1 MSILKINNLSHTFE
15 NKQLFKNASFDIN
28 NGEHVGIVGL
38 NGAGK
43 STFINIIAGNISYDA
58 GEVIWLNGI
67 RYDYLDQHADIDR
80 DKTVIEYL
88 KTAFDYLYEL
98 EKKLNALYAEMADTT
113 DEDKLEKL
121 INKSNRMLEQ
131 LESEGFYE
139 IDSRIKKAAGGL
151 GVAAIGYDKKIG
163 TLSGGQ
169 RAKVMLCK
177 LILENPDVMLLD
189 EPTNFLDVEHI
200 DWLEKYLCS
209 LKKTY
214 IVISHDTDFLDAVC
228 DHIVSIEN
236 GSIRKYTGNY
246 SQFVAQH
253 DMAVKQYAED
263 YQRQQAEIKKMEDY
277 INRNKARASTAG
289 MANSRKKMLERIDVM
304 QKPVV
309 SLESHFSFP
318 CEMLNT
324 RDMLKVDKLVV
335 GYDSPLLPPISFEM
349 RGDTKL
355 WIWGA
360 NGIGKSTLLKTLMG
374 VIPPLGGTYNFH
386 IAAKPAY
393 LEQDLKFSD
402 MNINSFSY
410 ISECFPRFNQKE
422 VRSQLARVGIRGE
435 MSLQP
440 IKTLSGGEQVRVKLL
455 TIMNRVSNILILDEP
470 TYHLDVAAKESLKKA
485 IAEYAGAVILVS
497 HDRAFAESVCDMS
510 MRLKE
515 L

>member
-200 DWLEKYLCS
+200 DWMEKYLCS

-386 IAAKPAY
+386 IAARPAY

-470 TYHLDVAAKESLKKA
+470 TNHLDVAAKESLKKA

>member
-28 NGEHVGIVGL
+28 NGEHVSIVGL

-189 EPTNFLDVEHI
+189 EPTSFLDVEHI

-470 TYHLDVAAKESLKKA
+470 TNHLDVAAKESLKKA

>member
-28 NGEHVGIVGL
+28 NGEHIGIVGL

-335 GYDSPLLPPISFEM
+335 GYGSPLLPPISFEM

-386 IAAKPAY
+386 IAARPAY

-470 TYHLDVAAKESLKKA
+470 TNHLDVAAKESLKKA

>member
-15 NKQLFKNASFDIN
+15 DKQLFKNASFDIN

-58 GEVIWLNGI
+58 GEVIWLSGI

-80 DKTVIEYL
+80 TKTVFEYL
-88 KTAFDYLYEL
+88 KTAFAHLYET
-98 EKKLNALYAEMADTT
+98 ESKLNALYAEMADA
-113 DEDKLEKL
+113 EGERLEKM
-121 INKSNRMLEQ
+121 IDKSNRLLEQ
-131 LESEGFYE
+131 LDKEGFYE
-139 IDSRIKKAAGGL
+139 IDSRIKKVAGGL
-151 GVAAIGYDKKIG
+151 GVAAIGYDRVIG
-163 TLSGGQ
+163 ELSGGQ
-169 RAKVMLCK
+169 RAKVMLSK

-200 DWLEKYLCS
+200 EWLEKYLCS

-214 IVISHDTDFLDAVC
+214 MVISHDEQFLDAVC

-246 SQFVAQH
+246 TQFTAQH

-263 YQRQQAEIKKMEDY
+263 YERQQAEIKKMEDY

-289 MANSRKKMLERIDVM
+289 MANSRKKMLGRIDVM
-304 QKPVV
+304 QKPTSVP
-309 SLESHFSFP
+309 ESHFSFP

-324 RDMLKVDKLVV
+324 RDMLSAKKLVI
-335 GYDSPLLPPISFEM
+335 GYDKPLLPPLDFEM

-374 VIPPLGGTYNFH
+374 IIPPIDGRYAFH
-386 IAAKPAY
+386 ISAKPAY
-393 LEQDLKFSD
+393 LEQDP
-402 MNINSFSY
+402 SFSNAEINAFTY
-410 ISECFPRFNQKE
+410 ISECFPKFGQKE

-435 MSLQP
+435 TSLQP
-440 IKTLSGGEQVRVKLL
+440 IKTLSGGEQVRVRLL
-455 TIMNRVSNILILDEP
+455 TIMNIVSNILILDEP
-470 TYHLDVAAKESLKKA
+470 TNHLDVSAKENLKKA
-485 IAEYAGAVILVS
+485 VEEYEGAVILVS
-497 HDRAFAESVCDMS
+497 HDRAFAESVCDKS
-510 MRLKE
+510 LRLKE

>member
-214 IVISHDTDFLDAVC
+214 IVISNDTDFLDAVC
-228 DHIVSIEN
+228 DHIVSI
-236 GSIRKYTGNY
+236 
-246 SQFVAQH
+246 
-253 DMAVKQYAED
+253 
-263 YQRQQAEIKKMEDY
+263 
-277 INRNKARASTAG
+277 
-289 MANSRKKMLERIDVM
+289 ANSRKKMLERIDVM

-374 VIPPLGGTYNFH
+374 IIPPLGGTYNFH
-386 IAAKPAY
+386 IAARPAY

-470 TYHLDVAAKESLKKA
+470 TNHLDVAAKESLKKA

-497 HDRAFAESVCDMS
+497 HDRAFADSVCDMS

>member
-386 IAAKPAY
+386 IAARPAY

-470 TYHLDVAAKESLKKA
+470 TNHLDVAAKESLKKA

-510 MRLKE
+510 MRFKE

>member
-28 NGEHVGIVGL
+28 NGEHIGIVGL

-435 MSLQP
+435 MSQQP

-470 TYHLDVAAKESLKKA
+470 TNHLDVAAKESLKKA

>member
-386 IAAKPAY
+386 IAARPAY

-455 TIMNRVSNILILDEP
+455 TIMNRESNILILDEP
-470 TYHLDVAAKESLKKA
+470 TNHLDVAAKESLKKA

>member
-324 RDMLKVDKLVV
+324 RDMLKVNKLVV

-374 VIPPLGGTYNFH
+374 IIPPLGGTYNFH
-386 IAAKPAY
+386 IAARPAY

-470 TYHLDVAAKESLKKA
+470 TNHLDVAAKESLKKA

>member
-15 NKQLFKNASFDIN
+15 NKQLFKNASFAIN

-246 SQFVAQH
+246 FQFVAQH

-386 IAAKPAY
+386 IAARPAY

-470 TYHLDVAAKESLKKA
+470 TNHLDVAAKESLKKA

>member
-277 INRNKARASTAG
+277 IN
-289 MANSRKKMLERIDVM
+289 
-304 QKPVV
+304 PV
-309 SLESHFSFP
+309 SYTHL
-318 CEMLNT
+318 T
-324 RDMLKVDKLVV
+324 
-335 GYDSPLLPPISFEM
+335 LP
-349 RGDTKL
+349 T
-355 WIWGA
+355 
-360 NGIGKSTLLKTLMG
+360 T
-374 VIPPLGGTYNFH
+374 
-386 IAAKPAY
+386 
-393 LEQDLKFSD
+393 
-402 MNINSFSY
+402 
-410 ISECFPRFNQKE
+410 
-422 VRSQLARVGIRGE
+422 
-435 MSLQP
+435 
-440 IKTLSGGEQVRVKLL
+440 
-455 TIMNRVSNILILDEP
+455 
-470 TYHLDVAAKESLKKA
+470 
-485 IAEYAGAVILVS
+485 
-497 HDRAFAESVCDMS
+497 
-510 MRLKE
+510 
-515 L
+515 

>member
-28 NGEHVGIVGL
+28 NGEHVSIVGL

-393 LEQDLKFSD
+393 LEQDHKFSD

-470 TYHLDVAAKESLKKA
+470 TNHLDVAAKESLKKA

>member
-455 TIMNRVSNILILDEP
+455 TIMNRMSNILILDEP
-470 TYHLDVAAKESLKKA
+470 TNHLDVAAKESLKKA

>member
-28 NGEHVGIVGL
+28 NGEHIGIVGL

-470 TYHLDVAAKESLKKA
+470 TNHLDVAAKESLKKA

>member
-1 MSILKINNLSHTFE
+1 MSILKINNFSHTFE

-455 TIMNRVSNILILDEP
+455 TIMNRGSNILILDEP
-470 TYHLDVAAKESLKKA
+470 TNHLDVAAKESLKKA

>member
-470 TYHLDVAAKESLKKA
+470 TNHLDVAAKESLKKA

>member
-28 NGEHVGIVGL
+28 NGEHVSIVGL

-324 RDMLKVDKLVV
+324 RDMLKVNKLVV

-470 TYHLDVAAKESLKKA
+470 TNHLDVAAKESLKKA

>member
-28 NGEHVGIVGL
+28 NGEHIGIVGL

-324 RDMLKVDKLVV
+324 RDMLKVNKLVV

-386 IAAKPAY
+386 IAARPAY

-470 TYHLDVAAKESLKKA
+470 TNHLDVAAKESLKKA

>member
-28 NGEHVGIVGL
+28 NSEHVGIVGL

-80 DKTVIEYL
+80 EKTVIEYL

-470 TYHLDVAAKESLKKA
+470 TNHLDVAAKESLKKA

>member
-151 GVAAIGYDKKIG
+151 GVAAIGYDKKTG

-386 IAAKPAY
+386 IAARPAY

-470 TYHLDVAAKESLKKA
+470 TNHLDVAAKESLKKA

>member
-1 MSILKINNLSHTFE
+1 MSILKINNISHTFE

-80 DKTVIEYL
+80 EKTVIEYL

-386 IAAKPAY
+386 IAARPAY

-470 TYHLDVAAKESLKKA
+470 TNHLDVAAKESLKKA

>member
-263 YQRQQAEIKKMEDY
+263 YQRQRAEIKKMEDY

-470 TYHLDVAAKESLKKA
+470 TNHLDVAAKESLKKA

>member
-28 NGEHVGIVGL
+28 NGEHVSIVGL

-289 MANSRKKMLERIDVM
+289 MANSRKKILKQIHLIE
-304 QKPVV
+304 KPVV

-470 TYHLDVAAKESLKKA
+470 TNHLDVAAKESLKKA

>member
-151 GVAAIGYDKKIG
+151 GVAAIGYDKKTG

-470 TYHLDVAAKESLKKA
+470 TNHLDVAAKESLKKA

>member
-374 VIPPLGGTYNFH
+374 VISPLGGTYNFH
-386 IAAKPAY
+386 IAARPAY

-470 TYHLDVAAKESLKKA
+470 TNHLDVAAKESLKKA

>member
-28 NGEHVGIVGL
+28 NGEHVSIVGL
-38 NGAGK
+38 NDAGK

-470 TYHLDVAAKESLKKA
+470 TNHLDVAAKESLKKA

>member
-455 TIMNRVSNILILDEP
+455 TIMNRESNILILDEP
-470 TYHLDVAAKESLKKA
+470 TNHLDVAAKESLKKA

>member
-1 MSILKINNLSHTFE
+1 M
-15 NKQLFKNASFDIN
+15 
-28 NGEHVGIVGL
+28 GL

-470 TYHLDVAAKESLKKA
+470 TNHLDVAAKESLKKA

>member
-374 VIPPLGGTYNFH
+374 VISPLGGTYNFH
-386 IAAKPAY
+386 IAARPAY

-455 TIMNRVSNILILDEP
+455 TIMNRESNILILDEP
-470 TYHLDVAAKESLKKA
+470 TNHLDVAAKESLKKA